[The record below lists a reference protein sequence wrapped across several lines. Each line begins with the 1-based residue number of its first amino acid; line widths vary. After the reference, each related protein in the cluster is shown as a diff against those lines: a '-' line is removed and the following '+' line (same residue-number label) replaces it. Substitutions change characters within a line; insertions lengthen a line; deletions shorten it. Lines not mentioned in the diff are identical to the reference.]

1 MRSPNISLF
10 APPGSLPTGSAWWC
24 CATCASAWTMRSR
37 SLMARAR
44 SGFSTIRARSS
55 LPPTAF
61 STTSPTTPS
70 ASRDGGYTSGR
81 TPAMPRLVP
90 MQRSTERQLDQLKKT
105 VEAEQ
110 RRENGDRTAEPE
122 QAARGADDADRAQ
135 DDGDLEE
142 RAAVVEAKVA
152 ALCLVARRL
161 EAPRLGEELLL
172 ARAVHRLALEM
183 LDCGL
188 IVGDPFLDG
197 HALCRGEGGRSRQQ
211 RLERVG
217 GELISG

>member
-1 MRSPNISLF
+1 
-10 APPGSLPTGSAWWC
+10 
-24 CATCASAWTMRSR
+24 
-37 SLMARAR
+37 
-44 SGFSTIRARSS
+44 
-55 LPPTAF
+55 
-61 STTSPTTPS
+61 
-70 ASRDGGYTSGR
+70 
-81 TPAMPRLVP
+81 
-90 MQRSTERQLDQLKKT
+90 ELKKS

-152 ALCLVARRL
+152 SLRLVARRL

-172 ARAVHRLALEM
+172 AGAVHRLAVEM
-183 LDCGL
+183 LDGGL

-197 HALCRGEGGRSRQQ
+197 RALCRGEGGRGREQ

-217 GELISG
+217 